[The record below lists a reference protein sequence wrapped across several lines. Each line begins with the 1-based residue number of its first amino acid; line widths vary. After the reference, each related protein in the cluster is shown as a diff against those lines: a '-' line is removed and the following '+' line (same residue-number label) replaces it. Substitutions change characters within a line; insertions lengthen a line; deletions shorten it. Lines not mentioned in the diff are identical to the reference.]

1 MAYEA
6 PYVTGERAMAEHKG
20 KPDKGIMNPRA
31 DKDAKELEREAR
43 HQPEGAERRDVVD
56 EDVGEA
62 GIKEKGIGG
71 YGADDSSVSK
81 REAPPLKD
89 NR

>member
-1 MAYEA
+1 MAQNQ
-6 PYVTGERAMAEHKG
+6 GR
-20 KPDKGIMNPRA
+20 PDKGIVNPRA
-31 DKDAKELEREAR
+31 DKDAEELRKEAR
-43 HQPEGAERRDVVD
+43 HEEEGEQRRDVAD
-56 EDVGEA
+56 KDVGEA

-89 NR
+89 NG